1 MAAHSTSRKIQQVPV
16 PRGSLVAQAFA
27 TTDYADA
34 YSVRLPTGTA
44 TDVDSVVRT
53 LFTAHP
59 RWIDALM
66 ELRNNLVR
74 RIGLKPPSP
83 RKQAP
88 ESINLQPG
96 NVAGPFHVFAR
107 NGDEIL
113 LGEDD
118 RHLDFRLSVLIRR
131 QQGVA
136 WAVVTTVVRFNGLLG
151 RAYFLPVR
159 PFHQLIVPA
168 MIRSMQRALPGTRS

>member
-1 MAAHSTSRKIQQVPV
+1 MAAHSTPRKIQQVPI
-16 PRGSLVAQAFA
+16 PCGSLVERAFA

-34 YSVRLPTGTA
+34 YTVRLPVGKA
-44 TDVDSVVRT
+44 TDVDTVTRT
-53 LFTAHP
+53 LFTARP

-66 ELRNNLVR
+66 DLRNNLVR
-74 RIGLKPPSP
+74 LIGLKTPSP
-83 RKQAP
+83 RKQTP

-113 LGEDD
+113 LGLDD
-118 RHLDFRLSVLIRR
+118 RHLDFRLSVLVRR
-131 QQGVA
+131 QAGVA
-136 WAVVTTVVRFNGLLG
+136 WAVVTTVVHFNGWLG

-168 MIRSMQRALPGTRS
+168 MVRSMQRALTAART